1 MLIGI
6 LQTGDAPDAIQP
18 ASGNYPDMFERLL
31 AGRGFDFR
39 TWRVLDMQFPASPRD
54 ADGWIITG
62 SRFGVYEDH
71 PFIAPLEAF
80 IRAVKEAHVPMV
92 GICFGHQ
99 IIAQALG
106 GRVEK
111 FSGGWAVGPQD
122 YDFGDKTV
130 TLNAWH
136 QDQVVERPDGAQ
148 VVGSSGFCDNAAL
161 AYGEDIFTVQAHPEF
176 DSTVTQG
183 LIDNR
188 SGSVPDDKVS
198 AALTRLTQDEAD
210 TQSGSALLANR
221 IADFL
226 MQRAHV

>member
-31 AGRGFDFR
+31 TGRGFDFR
-39 TWRVLDMQFPASPRD
+39 TWRVLDMQFPTSPRD

-71 PFIAPLEAF
+71 PFIPPLEAF
-80 IRAVKEAHVPMV
+80 IRAVKEAQVPMV

-111 FSGGWAVGPQD
+111 FSGGWSVGPQD
-122 YDFGDKTV
+122 YDFGDRTV

-136 QDQVVERPDGAQ
+136 QDQVVERPEGAR

-183 LIDNR
+183 LIDHR

-210 TQSGSALLANR
+210 TQSGSALLADR

>member
-6 LQTGDAPDAIQP
+6 LQTGDAPDVIQP

-39 TWRVLDMQFPASPRD
+39 TWRVLDMQFPTSPHD

-62 SRFGVYEDH
+62 SRFGVYEEH
-71 PFIAPLEAF
+71 PFIPPLETF

-111 FSGGWAVGPQD
+111 FSGGWSVGPQD
-122 YDFGDKTV
+122 YDFGDRTV

-136 QDQVVERPDGAQ
+136 QDQVVERPVGAQ
-148 VVGSSGFCDNAAL
+148 VVASSGFCDNAAL
-161 AYGEDIFTVQAHPEF
+161 AYGDDILTVQAHPEF
-176 DSTVTQG
+176 DGTVTQG
-183 LIDNR
+183 LIDHR
-188 SGSVPDDKVS
+188 SGSVPGDRVA
-198 AALTRLTQDEAD
+198 AALSRLADSAD
-210 TQSGSALLANR
+210 TKRGSALLADR

-226 MQRAHV
+226 TQRAHV